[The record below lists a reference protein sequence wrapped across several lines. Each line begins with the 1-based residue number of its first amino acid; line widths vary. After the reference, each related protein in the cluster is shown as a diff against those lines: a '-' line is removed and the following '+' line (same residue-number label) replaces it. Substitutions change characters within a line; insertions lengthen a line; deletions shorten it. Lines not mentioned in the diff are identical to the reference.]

1 MKYLNIK
8 KALAAWQE
16 LQPLSEKDRER
27 LSRRFTVDF
36 NYNSNHIEGNT
47 LTYGQTEI
55 LLLFGK
61 VIGEADVRDVQE
73 MTASNVGLKMMTE
86 EARVKEM
93 PLTQN
98 FIRTLHKTLLRED
111 YTVYR
116 NLPGG
121 VQTSY
126 TVHAGQYKTRP
137 NSVITRYGDRLT
149 SLTFDATRPLPSEF
163 GRHSLLR
170 KFEYASP
177 EETPGLMTDLVDW
190 YNTAEQE
197 GKLSPIE
204 LAALFHYRYIRIHP
218 FEDGNGRIARL
229 MVNFILSRHDYPM
242 IVVRSCKKSEYL
254 EALHQADIGVGPVP
268 SDGAHAEIKD
278 IRPFLK
284 YFNEL
289 VATEVYNDVLFVSEK
304 DENVWWYDGERIAF
318 RTPNYTKILNAMRTQ
333 PTLTLADMRDET
345 GISIAAIQKLL
356 DQLLQKKY
364 VERGEKDGSW
374 RVFVTQ

>member
-1 MKYLNIK
+1 MKYLNVK
-8 KALAAWQE
+8 KALEAWCNI
-16 LQPLSEKDRER
+16 QPLSEKDRDR

-73 MTASNVGLKMMTE
+73 MAASNVGLKMME
-86 EARVKEM
+86 EVAMMKEM

-116 NLPGG
+116 TLPDGQ
-121 VQTSY
+121 QTSY
-126 TVHAGQYKTRP
+126 VIHAGQYKTRP
-137 NSVITRYGDRLT
+137 NSVITRYGDR
-149 SLTFDATRPLPSEF
+149 
-163 GRHSLLR
+163 
-170 KFEYASP
+170 FEYASP
-177 EETPGLMTDLVDW
+177 EETPNLMTDLVDW
-190 YNTAEQE
+190 YNEAEQE
-197 GKLSPIE
+197 GKLSPVE

-229 MVNFILSRHDYPM
+229 MVNFILARHNYPM
-242 IVVRSCKKSEYL
+242 IVVRSRNKSEYL
-254 EALHQADIGVGPVP
+254 EALHQTDIEVGPVP
-268 SDGAHAEIKD
+268 SDGAHALIGD
-278 IRPFLK
+278 IRPFMK
-284 YFNEL
+284 YFNQL

-304 DENVWWYDGERIAF
+304 NENVWWYDGERIAF
-318 RTPNYTKILNAMRTQ
+318 RTPNYTKILNTMRTH
-333 PTLTLADMRDET
+333 PTLTLADMKEET
-345 GISIAAIQKLL
+345 GISITAIQKLL
-356 DQLLQKKY
+356 GQLITKKY

>member
-16 LQPLSEKDRER
+16 LQPLSDKDRER

-73 MTASNVGLKMMTE
+73 MAASNVGLRMMTE
-86 EARVKEM
+86 EARVKET

-111 YTVYR
+111 YTVFR
-116 NLPGG
+116 HLPGG

-126 TVHAGQYKTRP
+126 VIHAGQYKTRP
-137 NSVITRYGDRLT
+137 NSVITRYGDR
-149 SLTFDATRPLPSEF
+149 
-163 GRHSLLR
+163 
-170 KFEYASP
+170 FEYASP
-177 EETPGLMTDLVDW
+177 EETPYLMADLVDW
-190 YNTAEQE
+190 YNKAEQE
-197 GKLSPIE
+197 GKLSPVE

-229 MVNFILSRHDYPM
+229 MTNFILTRHNYAM
-242 IVVRSCKKSEYL
+242 VVVRSRKKSEYL
-254 EALHQADIGVGPVP
+254 EALHQTDLEVGPVP

-284 YFNEL
+284 YFRDL
-289 VATEVYNDVLFVSEK
+289 VATEVYNDVLYVSERN
-304 DENVWWYDGERIAF
+304 ENVWWYDGERIAF
-318 RTPNYTKILNAMRTQ
+318 RTPNYTKILNAMQTE
-333 PTLTLADMRDET
+333 PTLTLADMKEIT
-345 GISIAAIQKLL
+345 GISITAIQKLL
-356 DQLLQKKY
+356 DQLIQKKY